1 MTGRLQV
8 GNLMSLANINSNA
21 FTAHLYL
28 DGRPV
33 VLNQQRLQ
41 QVLRDLRITQSEK
54 LDAEVGLADLR
65 VSSFITLADHEED
78 KPLLLK
84 FVPQGDQYAI
94 SLVQSGT
101 FDGAR
106 LFIEDKTHNLLASTS
121 APAQYFSF
129 STYGVSKASLRHIEP
144 GPAYLELISEPND
157 KPLYRN
163 TSSGM
168 STFLN
173 KDPNQ
178 TEHNAFNNKPA
189 KFVIKVLK

>member
-1 MTGRLQV
+1 
-8 GNLMSLANINSNA
+8 MSLANINSNA

-28 DGRPV
+28 DGHPV

-41 QVLRDLRITQSEK
+41 QALRDLRITQSEK

-78 KPLLLK
+78 TPLLLK
-84 FVPQGDQYAI
+84 FVPQGNQYAV
-94 SLVQSGT
+94 SLVHSGM

-121 APAQYFSF
+121 APVQYFSF
-129 STYGVSKASLRHIEP
+129 STYGVRKASLWHIEP

-163 TSSGM
+163 ISSGM

-173 KDPNQ
+173 KDPNL
-178 TEHNAFNNKPA
+178 TGHNAFNNKPA
-189 KFVIKVLK
+189 KFVIKILK